1 MNNKNPKLA
10 ISAIIPVLLLIAAS
24 LPSVAAK
31 PDFSGVYDVATLTP
45 FQRPKEFGDNLF
57 LTKKQASAITDEAAA
72 AAKERDRNLGPTK
85 GAPPVGG
92 AAPIGADEGAR
103 ETSGAGN
110 VGGYNNFWVD
120 AGTDV
125 FSVDGK
131 FRTSIITE
139 PKNGR
144 MPSLTPQ
151 AMKIAMER
159 RKFYKPNDGSAW
171 WVNLE
176 GAGHYDGPESLA
188 TSERCIIG
196 FTGATPTFPSLYNNF
211 KRIVQT
217 PGHVMILLEMVHD
230 ARIVRMNSE
239 HRPAALQHWL
249 GDSIGWWEGDTLVV
263 DTINFHPLSRQARGG
278 STNMHVIEK
287 FSQMN
292 DGNVLYSFT
301 VDDPSVWAQAW
312 SGEYVWRK
320 SDDRV
325 YEYACH
331 EGNYSMEG
339 ILKGARILE
348 SEAPG
353 VVESD

>member
-1 MNNKNPKLA
+1 
-10 ISAIIPVLLLIAAS
+10 
-24 LPSVAAK
+24 
-31 PDFSGVYDVATLTP
+31 
-45 FQRPKEFGDNLF
+45 
-57 LTKKQASAITDEAAA
+57 
-72 AAKERDRNLGPTK
+72 
-85 GAPPVGG
+85 
-92 AAPIGADEGAR
+92 
-103 ETSGAGN
+103 
-110 VGGYNNFWVD
+110 
-120 AGTDV
+120 
-125 FSVDGK
+125 
-131 FRTSIITE
+131 
-139 PKNGR
+139 
-144 MPSLTPQ
+144 
-151 AMKIAMER
+151 
-159 RKFYKPNDGSAW
+159 
-171 WVNLE
+171 
-176 GAGHYDGPESLA
+176 
-188 TSERCIIG
+188 
-196 FTGATPTFPSLYNNF
+196 
-211 KRIVQT
+211 
-217 PGHVMILLEMVHD
+217 MILLEMVHD

-239 HRPAALQHWL
+239 HRPAELQHWL

-263 DTINFHPLSRQARGG
+263 DTINFHSLSRQARGG

-301 VDDPSVWAQAW
+301 VDDPSVWEQAW

>member
-10 ISAIIPVLLLIAAS
+10 ISAIIPLLLLIAVS

-72 AAKERDRNLGPTK
+72 AARERDRNLGPTK

-159 RKFYKPNDGSAW
+159 RKFYKP
-171 WVNLE
+171 
-176 GAGHYDGPESLA
+176 
-188 TSERCIIG
+188 
-196 FTGATPTFPSLYNNF
+196 
-211 KRIVQT
+211 Q
-217 PGHVMILLEMVHD
+217 VM
-230 ARIVRMNSE
+230 
-239 HRPAALQHWL
+239 
-249 GDSIGWWEGDTLVV
+249 
-263 DTINFHPLSRQARGG
+263 
-278 STNMHVIEK
+278 
-287 FSQMN
+287 
-292 DGNVLYSFT
+292 
-301 VDDPSVWAQAW
+301 
-312 SGEYVWRK
+312 
-320 SDDRV
+320 
-325 YEYACH
+325 
-331 EGNYSMEG
+331 
-339 ILKGARILE
+339 
-348 SEAPG
+348 
-353 VVESD
+353 